1 MQPARKQLQVYVL
14 SSEGRPMGVTILS
27 ILEAIVGVYYLVTG
41 LGEFLSSAI
50 IRSLAGI
57 PSEIIPM
64 IPRVLGAVLILF
76 GLVSILLAW
85 GLWTGKGW
93 ARMVALVFAI
103 LGIILNLVSFHI
115 IGLVLDVILIYYLT
129 RSNVKKFF
137 TH

>member
-1 MQPARKQLQVYVL
+1 
-14 SSEGRPMGVTILS
+14 MGVTILS
-27 ILEAIVGVYYLVTG
+27 ILEAIVGVYYVVTG
-41 LGEFLSSAI
+41 LGEFPSPPSSAI